1 MNVKKGKTAFE
12 EEDLILMAKRSK
24 EPTVDKKI
32 LNQIYPKIDY
42 FKGMDEQEKDAK
54 EENSKNLNL
63 VIIGHVDSGK
73 STLTGHLL
81 YKLEI
86 VKEQE
91 MRKMNKLCDQNN
103 KASFQFAYIMD
114 ELEEERE
121 RGVTIELTTRFFKTP
136 NRDFTILDA
145 PGHRDFIANMIT
157 GSTQASCAVLVLDAY
172 KNAFESGWDGG
183 LCTTKEHAILARC
196 LGVSQLV
203 CVINKMDTCEW
214 NQDRFTFIHEKLE
227 QHLVKKLGFKADCLS
242 YIPISGLSGE
252 NLLTRSSDPNLTSWY
267 DGPCLVEVLD

>member
-1 MNVKKGKTAFE
+1 M
-12 EEDLILMAKRSK
+12 
-24 EPTVDKKI
+24 
-32 LNQIYPKIDY
+32 
-42 FKGMDEQEKDAK
+42 
-54 EENSKNLNL
+54 

-81 YKLEI
+81 YKLEV

-91 MRKMNKLCDQNN
+91 MWKMNKLCDQNN

-157 GSTQASCAVLVLDAY
+157 GSTQASCAVLVLDAT
-172 KNAFESGWDGG
+172 KNAFESGWDAVGG

-196 LGVSQLV
+196 LGISQLV
-203 CVINKMDTCEW
+203 CVINKMDTCGW
-214 NQDRFTFIHEKLE
+214 SQDRFEFIQAMLE
-227 QHLVKKLGFKADCLS
+227 DHLTEHLHFKSDCLS

-252 NLLTRSSDPNLTSWY
+252 NLLTRSEDPLLTSWY